1 MLRVAGKADEVVAM
15 RKLYAKSW
23 YTPREIARLGLIKS
37 PKSPEDENSSYVF
50 VLGLIQSGKVKH
62 KNYGK
67 GERPY
72 YLVSEDEIAKYHEAD
87 A

>member
-1 MLRVAGKADEVVAM
+1 M
-15 RKLYAKSW
+15 RKLYAKNW

-37 PKSPEDENSSYVF
+37 PKNPEDESSSYVF
-50 VLGLIQSGKVKH
+50 ILGLINAGQLKA

-67 GERPY
+67 GARPY
-72 YLVSEDEIAKYHEAD
+72 WLVSEDEIAKYHEA